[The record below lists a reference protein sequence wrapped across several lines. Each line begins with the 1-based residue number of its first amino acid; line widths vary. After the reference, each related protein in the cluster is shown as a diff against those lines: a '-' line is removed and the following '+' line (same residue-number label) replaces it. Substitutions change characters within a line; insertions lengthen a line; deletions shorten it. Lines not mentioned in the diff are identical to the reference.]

1 MTLYK
6 NAYIITMEGEDIENG
21 YLLAENGKI
30 KEIGKGEKEGD
41 FEVVDLGG
49 KYVCPGFVDA
59 HSHIG
64 LFGDGVPYSESDCN
78 EKSEIL
84 TPYIRA
90 IDGIDIMDNCFV
102 EARGEGVTTVVVGP
116 GSANPIAGTFTAIKT
131 CGKRIDDAAIKDDA
145 AMKFAFGENPKKCH
159 GDSLKTRMGVAAKIR
174 EALFETK
181 DKNDFKSASLKK
193 VLSGE
198 MIVKAHAH
206 RADDIFTALRI
217 AKEFSLKISIDH
229 CTEGHLIADKLKGE
243 NAVFCVGPILGD
255 RGKCELRNKSLETMI
270 AFEKEGIDFAIICD
284 HPEVPQKDLRLCAL
298 VAARAGIKK
307 ETALG
312 AITINAAKNCGI
324 DNKVGSLKEGK
335 DADFVVFD
343 KHPMDFEAKVLGVY
357 INGGEVCNI

>member
-6 NAYIITMEGEDIENG
+6 NAYIITMEGDDIENG
-21 YLLAENGKI
+21 YLLVENGKI
-30 KEIGKGEKEGD
+30 KEIGKGEIKGD
-41 FEVVDLGG
+41 FEVVDFSG

-78 EKSEIL
+78 EKSEII

-90 IDGIDIMDNCFV
+90 IDGVDIMDNCFK
-102 EARGEGVTTVVVGP
+102 EAVSEGVTTVVVGP

-131 CGKRIDDAAIKDDA
+131 SGKRIDDAAIKEEA
-145 AMKFAFGENPKKCH
+145 AMKFAFGENPKKSH
-159 GDSLKTRMGVAAKIR
+159 GDSLKTRMGIAAKIR
-174 EALFETK
+174 QALFEAQK
-181 DKNDFKSASLKK
+181 SDDFKVLTLKK

-255 RGKCELRNKSLETMI
+255 RGKCELRNKSFETML
-270 AFEKEGIDFAIICD
+270 ALEKEGIDFAIICD

-298 VAARAGIKK
+298 LAARAGLKK
-307 ETALG
+307 ETALR

-324 DNKVGSLKEGK
+324 DARVGSLKAGK
-335 DADFVVFD
+335 DADFLVLD
-343 KHPMDFEAKVLGVY
+343 KHPMDFEAKVLTTY
-357 INGGEVCNI
+357 INGEKICNI